1 MAKKLKLSLFF
12 LLVLSLSAL
21 PLAGCGSKEKTSNTS
36 ASKSDVVDVAKGIL
50 PQKYKGT
57 TINILSINP
66 AINKVVPDF
75 EKATGIKVNI
85 INLGY
90 SEIHDKMALDFAA
103 KKGDVDGFSYVYQ
116 WYGEFIGAQDA
127 VLPLDELAKKPGFP
141 ELALD
146 DYVPAALDTY
156 GKYNGKLIGLP
167 IVGDVELLVYNKK
180 MFAKAGIEQPPKTWD
195 ELVQLGRKLTIDT
208 NGDGRNDQYGFGL
221 MGGRGP
227 QAAGTFMNL
236 YYAHGGTVGFFDK
249 DMKPQFNTPAGLK
262 ALNLM
267 AKDLKA
273 IAPPDSNTWDHPEMV
288 SSFSQGKV
296 AMGLIW
302 PGGASVAVDPTKSK
316 VAGDVGFALSPN
328 NSSFLG
334 GWAMGISRY
343 SKNPEAAYL
352 FISWLTHPV
361 TQVKYAKAG
370 GAPVRKSTLYN
381 EELVKMYPWFP
392 AIAEN
397 LATAKPMPKLPET
410 EELIRYMSEESNDA
424 VSGVKMPSQ
433 AAKELNRRA
442 EKLMSEHGYYKK

>member
-1 MAKKLKLSLFF
+1 MSKRIKTGLCLLLLFF
-12 LLVLSLSAL
+12 MLAL
-21 PLAGCGSKEKTSNTS
+21 GLAGCGSKKEEAKTSADRTE
-36 ASKSDVVDVAKGIL
+36 KVDVAKGIL

-66 AINKVVPDF
+66 AIAKMAPEF
-75 EKATGIKVNI
+75 EKATGIKVNVT
-85 INLGY
+85 NLGY

-103 KKGDVDGFSYVYQ
+103 KKGDIDGFSFVYQ

-180 MFAKAGIEQPPKTWD
+180 MFAKAGLKEAPKTWD
-195 ELVQLGRKLTIDT
+195 ELVQYGKKLTIDT
-208 NGDGRNDQYGFGL
+208 NGDRRPDQYGFGL
-221 MGGRGP
+221 MAGRGP
-227 QAAGTFMNL
+227 QGAGTFMNL

-249 DMKPQFNTPAGLK
+249 DMQPQFNAPAGVK
-262 ALNLM
+262 ALTLM
-267 AKDLKA
+267 AKELKP
-273 IAPPDSNTWDHPEMV
+273 IAPPDSNTWDSAEMV
-288 SSFSQGKV
+288 NGFSQGKV

-302 PGGASVAVDPTKSK
+302 PGGAGATVDPTKSK
-316 VAGDVGFALSPN
+316 VANDVGFALSPN

-343 SKNPEAAYL
+343 SKNPEATYL
-352 FISWLTHPV
+352 FISWLTHPA
-361 TQVKYAKAG
+361 TQVKYAQAG
-370 GAPVRKSTLYN
+370 GAPARKSTLYDQ
-381 EELVKMYPWFP
+381 ELVKTYPWFP
-392 AIAEN
+392 AVADN

-410 EELIRYMSEESNDA
+410 EELIRYMSEEANDA
-424 VSGVKMPSQ
+424 VSGVKTPEK
-433 AAKELNRRA
+433 AAQDLNDRA
-442 EKLMSEHGYYKK
+442 KKLMTDHGYYK